1 MNKDLIK
8 DYSYP
13 DPSDPNIQSKLFKK
27 REFYYH
33 QIKPRDKMKSY
44 DEIKEYRDQVCK
56 GEFKLREQQA
66 ILTNLFNPNTPY
78 KGLLIMHG
86 TGTGKTCSAI
96 SIAEQFKEQV
106 KKYNTKIYV
115 LTFGPNGKETIK
127 EQLLFCTGNTYL
139 KNKETLN
146 QMSKIEIERE
156 KKIALNM
163 ALQTYK
169 ILSYKTFLKKV
180 LGEKITER
188 DVNKNI
194 KRKSKYRKNEEGE
207 LERELVIEKINN
219 MNNSLLI
226 VDEAHNLTG
235 NDRGN
240 ALRKIIKESEN
251 LRVILLT
258 ATPMKNLADD
268 IVHLLNFVRPLD
280 DQINRDHIFS
290 NNSNSQMTIKPNGI
304 EYLKIKASGYISFFR
319 GNIPFTFAKKIDK
332 GVVPK
337 DLLFTP
343 LIRCFMEDFQH
354 KTYLNSVEIMHDKL
368 DKASS
373 SVSNFAFPGLNK
385 EKNSIIGYHSSDGV
399 NIIISQINTDGDRLK
414 SLINKQLFNG
424 KLSQEVE
431 NNFIS
436 VNDKNNLSGYIL
448 KEEYLRYFS
457 IKFYK
462 ALKRLKKLFNGVSE
476 IGRAHV

>member
-180 LGEKITER
+180 LGEKITEKEL
-188 DVNKNI
+188 NKNI

-207 LERELVIEKINN
+207 LEREL
-219 MNNSLLI
+219 LL
-226 VDEAHNLTG
+226 
-235 NDRGN
+235 
-240 ALRKIIKESEN
+240 
-251 LRVILLT
+251 
-258 ATPMKNLADD
+258 
-268 IVHLLNFVRPLD
+268 LLN
-280 DQINRDHIFS
+280 I
-290 NNSNSQMTIKPNGI
+290 
-304 EYLKIKASGYISFFR
+304 
-319 GNIPFTFAKKIDK
+319 
-332 GVVPK
+332 
-337 DLLFTP
+337 
-343 LIRCFMEDFQH
+343 
-354 KTYLNSVEIMHDKL
+354 
-368 DKASS
+368 
-373 SVSNFAFPGLNK
+373 
-385 EKNSIIGYHSSDGV
+385 
-399 NIIISQINTDGDRLK
+399 
-414 SLINKQLFNG
+414 
-424 KLSQEVE
+424 
-431 NNFIS
+431 
-436 VNDKNNLSGYIL
+436 
-448 KEEYLRYFS
+448 
-457 IKFYK
+457 
-462 ALKRLKKLFNGVSE
+462 
-476 IGRAHV
+476 